1 MMICFIGG
9 GVVMV
14 VIGVLLIWWGRRD
27 GWKQAEE
34 DRGGRVGLGG
44 VGLGMRDERTE
55 SRERLCGPA

>member
-1 MMICFIGG
+1 
-9 GVVMV
+9 MV